1 LERKSFLPAAGGDLV
16 ARQVVL
22 VPLASKLHGEEYYRG
37 LLEFLLERIGGG
49 LGVAEVVTT
58 PEEAAEAGRRYA
70 GDLPLLLF
78 LTGGTSGLAREFVAA
93 GGFGSVA
100 MLAHGEHNSLASA
113 VSARYKLEARGVGV
127 WLSHCYSPWDPGCAE
142 KARRL
147 AAVARTAARLHG
159 VRVAVVSRR
168 EPESAA
174 PLREKLGAEVRVIAP
189 GELERLAESAGAELA
204 KAFAREVSATLGVE
218 GARLEEVGRVYA
230 ALKGIFQQGFDAVAL
245 DCFDYLVEHRVTP
258 CLALAKLNAEGLVT
272 ACEADL
278 QALTLMLIS
287 KELTGVTGWI
297 ANATAFKGST
307 GFFSHCTV
315 ALNMISR
322 GRVMAHF
329 ESGYPY
335 ALAGE
340 LAHEVYTIASLAPDF
355 SLLAADVARVV
366 SSGNLVA
373 SACRTQALVELGPA
387 AEDVPRLAPANH
399 HVFMP
404 GVLVEELEALAAL
417 LKLDYLQ
424 Y

>member
-1 LERKSFLPAAGGDLV
+1 VRESPV
-16 ARQVVL
+16 AKQAVL
-22 VPLASKLHGEEYYRG
+22 VPLASRLHGEDYYRR
-37 LLEFLLERIGGG
+37 LLNFLLERVEGGARA
-49 LGVAEVVTT
+49 AEVITT
-58 PEEAAEAGRRYA
+58 PEEAAEAGRRHA
-70 GDLPLLLF
+70 GDLPILLF

-93 GGFGSVA
+93 GGYGSVA

-113 VSARYKLEARGVGV
+113 VSARYKLEVKGVGV
-127 WLSHCYSPWDPGCAE
+127 WLAHCYSPRSPECAE
-142 KARRL
+142 TLRKL
-147 AAVARTAARLHG
+147 VAVARTAARLHG
-159 VRVAVVSRR
+159 VRVAVVSKK

-174 PLREKLGAEVRVIAP
+174 PLRGKLGAEVRVMPP
-189 GELERLAESAGAELA
+189 GELERLAEDADTGLV
-204 KAFAREVSATLGVE
+204 KAFTREVSSVLGRE
-218 GARLEEVGRVYA
+218 DTRLEEIGRIYA
-230 ALKGIFQQGFDAVAL
+230 ALKSIFQQGYDAVAL
-245 DCFDYLVEHRVTP
+245 DCFDYLVEHGVTP

-278 QALTLMLIS
+278 QALTLMLVS
-287 KELTGVTGWI
+287 RELTGTTGWI
-297 ANATAFKGST
+297 ANATAFKGSV
-307 GFFSHCTV
+307 GLFSHCTI

-322 GRVMAHF
+322 ARVMEHF

-355 SLLAADVARVV
+355 TVLAAGVARAL

-417 LKLDYLQ
+417 LKLDFLQ